1 MNGLLVIVPCGKAKI
16 WNRHPDSGRVRA
28 SDAYTGSLF
37 KLNRQYAERFSER
50 WVILSA
56 KYGFIPPD
64 FKIEDYDTTFKRKS
78 PDLVADA
85 TLRQQ
90 IRRLGLNGYKTVV
103 SLGGKDYRSRV
114 EAVFTEVAVK
124 PRFPFHNLPI
134 GKAMQ
139 ALKRAV
145 ERNDP
150 FARRK

>member
-1 MNGLLVIVPCGKAKI
+1 MNGRLVIVPCGKAKI
-16 WNRHPDSGRVRA
+16 WNRHPDCGRVPAR
-28 SDAYTGSLF
+28 DAYTGSLF

-56 KYGFIPPD
+56 KYGFISPD
-64 FKIEDYDTTFKRKS
+64 IKIEDYNVTFKKKS
-78 PDLVADA
+78 PDLVQDA
-85 TLRQQ
+85 KLRRQ
-90 IRRLGLNGYKTVV
+90 IRKLKLDRYKIVIG
-103 SLGGKDYRSRV
+103 LGGKDYRDRV
-114 EAVFTEVAVK
+114 ETAFTETEVK
-124 PRFPFHNLPI
+124 PRFPFENLPI